1 MLYFIGNKVVVKLTL
16 TIYMTKSWSRDQWL
30 ANLWYCLLKSLSLI
44 NLTVFI
50 CLKYLHLSG
59 LIQCLHMMSWYT
71 CIWND
76 WNSEMLQNSHAHYF
90 TINGCQ
96 FWTEIMVFTL
106 KKISRDHLCQPI
118 CPICYETDSV
128 QMTYKIQQRTFN
140 IT

>member
-16 TIYMTKSWSRDQWL
+16 NNSDLGANGWLIFGIAYLNPCHWSILQFSFVWNTYIFL
-30 ANLWYCLLKSLSLI
+30 AWFNAYTWC
-44 NLTVFI
+44 
-50 CLKYLHLSG
+50 
-59 LIQCLHMMSWYT
+59 SWYT

-76 WNSEMLQNSHAHYF
+76 WNSEMLQYSHAHYF